1 MLQLSLARLTL
12 GAGHRHSAKLT
23 RAAAQAEAAL
33 ARLARLLEAEVEGRA
48 ERGDGTGDAWA
59 LLCRVEALLAELEAE
74 RSAAANISPDD
85 AGSATPRADG

>member
-1 MLQLSLARLTL
+1 MLQLSLARLSL
-12 GAGHRHSAKLT
+12 GAGHRRAARLS

-48 ERGDGTGDAWA
+48 ERGDGAREAWA

-74 RSAAANISPDD
+74 RATGA
-85 AGSATPRADG
+85 ATPPDGAAEISGRVG